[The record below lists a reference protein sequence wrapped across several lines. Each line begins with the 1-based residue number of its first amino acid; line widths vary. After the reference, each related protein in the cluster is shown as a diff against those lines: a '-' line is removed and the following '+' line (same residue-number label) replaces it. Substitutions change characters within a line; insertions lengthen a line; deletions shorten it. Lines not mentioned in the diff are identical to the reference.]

1 MNKSY
6 RIPSITVTQEEPFA
20 HDALNRKPIV
30 DFVANILSE
39 TDGQPLVLAI
49 DSPYGTG
56 KSTFIE
62 MLQSIM
68 RQKSFQVVNFN
79 AWKADHVS
87 DPLIAMVA
95 ALDQAFPNNSM
106 IVPDKMARVKKVAGI
121 MLKHSAAVGLKIATA
136 GILEMPDNIEEAL
149 ADTASSATSDI
160 IGSFENEE
168 KAAKCFKEELEK
180 LIAKLPQMGKKDTL
194 VFFIDE
200 LDRCRPDFAMSL
212 LERIKHLFDVPNI
225 AFVLAVDKKQLEAV
239 TSSVYGEKIDAR
251 EYLRKF
257 IDLEFGL
264 PNPPKTEFLKNA
276 MQRAGISTAFEGQR
290 HNLQDQFIRFV
301 SLLAD
306 VYGMSLRSIERCIVR
321 LKVVIAVTPDDHTIH
336 IFHVALL
343 TVLRSIDKEVFD
355 KIITGRIGGVEA
367 MEYFRN
373 LPGARGKFDDLDG
386 NILEAILVA
395 DLESSEGIRDYKE
408 RQKQILNIG
417 DVSEESRSNAQ
428 HKLQILESFTGG
440 WSIRSRMRRVAATI
454 DIAANIRE

>member
-6 RIPSITVTQEEPFA
+6 RIPGITVTQEEPFA
-20 HDALNRKPIV
+20 HDALGRKPIV

-39 TDGQPLVLAI
+39 TEGQPLVLAI

-62 MLQSIM
+62 MLQSVM
-68 RQKSFQVVNFN
+68 RQKNFQVVNFN

-95 ALDQAFPNNSM
+95 ALDQAFPNDSTIATN
-106 IVPDKMARVKKVAGI
+106 KMARVKKVAGI

-136 GILEMPDNIEEAL
+136 GILEMPDDIEDAL
-149 ADTASSATSDI
+149 ADTASNATSDI
-160 IGSFENEE
+160 INSFENEE

-180 LIAKLPQMGKKDTL
+180 VIAKLPQMNKKGTL

-212 LERIKHLFDVPNI
+212 LERVKHLFDVPNI

-239 TSSVYGEKIDAR
+239 TGAVYGEKIDAQ

-257 IDLEFGL
+257 IHLEFGL

-276 MQRAGISTAFEGQR
+276 IQRAGMSTAFEGHR
-290 HNLQDQFIRFV
+290 DNLQDMFVRFV

-321 LKVVIAVTPDDHTIH
+321 LKVVMAVTPDDHKIY

-343 TVLRSIDKEVFD
+343 TVLRSIDKETFD
-355 KIITGRIGGVEA
+355 EIITGQIGGIEA
-367 MEYFRN
+367 MDYFRN
-373 LPGARGKFDDLDG
+373 LPGGRSKFDDLDG
-386 NILEAILVA
+386 NILEAMLVA
-395 DLESSEGIRDYKE
+395 DLESPEGIRDYKD
-408 RQKQILNIG
+408 RQKEILNSG
-417 DVSEESRSNAQ
+417 DVSNESQDNAQ

-440 WSIRSRMRRVAATI
+440 WNARGRMRRVAATI
-454 DIAANIRE
+454 DIAANIRD